1 MKGCII
7 KKTVIIALFLLVVA
21 MDVRGQTPHFIYVQ
35 NEEKKPFNIQLNG
48 QTFNSTASGYII
60 LSQLLSGKYYISI
73 FFPKNIYPEQ
83 KFMIDINTEDRE
95 LALRKTADSEW
106 SLFDMIHFNTI
117 ISEKEPPLQQTSK
130 DIAVVAKTEKNDSIS
145 VSKESNKIQSDD
157 SIKTAPPFQQ
167 TKITIQPEAKI
178 NTSPSLKTTVA
189 VNKIFE
195 KIAAKGVD
203 QIYIDKTNSRF
214 DTIALF
220 IPINE
225 NAGLEKIK
233 VAEPVKP
240 MPITVNNP
248 PIDQPGKQPCAAA
261 ASEDDFL
268 ITRKQ
273 MATANTEE
281 DMLRIAKIAMKGKCY
296 TAMQLKNLS
305 VLFINEKE
313 KLRFFEIVKPFVAD
327 LQNFSLLQNQFTN
340 PEYSEK
346 FKLLLQRD

>member
-1 MKGCII
+1 M
-7 KKTVIIALFLLVVA
+7 TVISALFLFVVFLDA
-21 MDVRGQTPHFIYVQ
+21 SAQTPHFIYVQ

-60 LSQLLSGKYYISI
+60 ISQLLSGKYYVSI

-83 KFMIDINTEDRE
+83 KFMIDINSEDRE
-95 LALRKTADSEW
+95 LALRKSSDNEW

-117 ISEKEPPLQQTSK
+117 ISEKEPPLPQTSK
-130 DIAVVAKTEKNDSIS
+130 DTTVVAKTEKNDSIS
-145 VSKESNKIQSDD
+145 IPKESNKIQLDD
-157 SIKTAPPFQQ
+157 TIKTMPPFQQ
-167 TKITIQPEAKI
+167 NKIIIQPEVKI
-178 NTSPSLKTTVA
+178 HTSPSLKTTVA

-203 QIYIDKTNSRF
+203 QIYIDKTNARF

-225 NAGLEKIK
+225 NDGIEKIK

-248 PIDQPGKQPCAAA
+248 PIDLPGKQPCAAT
-261 ASEDDFL
+261 ASDDDFL

-273 MATANTEE
+273 MATATTEE
-281 DMLRIAKIAMKGKCY
+281 DMLRVAKIAMKGKCY
-296 TAMQLKNLS
+296 TTMQLKNLS
-305 VLFINEKE
+305 VLFISEKE

-327 LQNFSLLQNQFTN
+327 LQNFYLLQNQFSN